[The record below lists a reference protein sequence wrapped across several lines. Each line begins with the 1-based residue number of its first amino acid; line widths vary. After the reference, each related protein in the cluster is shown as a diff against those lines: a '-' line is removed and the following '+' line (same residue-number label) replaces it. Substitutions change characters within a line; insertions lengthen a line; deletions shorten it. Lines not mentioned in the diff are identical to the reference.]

1 VGCAGGPVRTAG
13 RALMTHLDLVI
24 QVEAIDGLAHC
35 DRALL
40 LQKGQEVPNGE
51 ALVLQ
56 DSAKLAGCL
65 GG

>member
-1 VGCAGGPVRTAG
+1 MTH
-13 RALMTHLDLVI
+13 LDLTHLDLVI